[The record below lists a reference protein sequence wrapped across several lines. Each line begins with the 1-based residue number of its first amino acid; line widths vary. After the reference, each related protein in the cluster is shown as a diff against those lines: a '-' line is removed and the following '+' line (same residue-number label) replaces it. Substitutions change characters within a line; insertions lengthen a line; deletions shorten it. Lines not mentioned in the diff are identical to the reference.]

1 MENPL
6 FPNRI
11 ERSAALG
18 AFKRAGSADLDVL
31 ASVKASLVQTSRT
44 AVRGGWGLIV
54 SGVLVCLTIIGIP
67 AGVTMALIG
76 WWVIARAQKNIRLVD
91 DVLTEFTTA
100 PQPA

>member
-18 AFKRAGSADLDVL
+18 AFKRAGSADPDVL

-44 AVRGGWGLIV
+44 AVRGGWGLIA
-54 SGVLVCLTIIGIP
+54 SGCLVCLTILGIP
-67 AGVTMALIG
+67 AGIALALMG
-76 WWVIARAQKNIRLVD
+76 WWVISRAKKNIRLVD
-91 DVLTEFTTA
+91 DVLAEFTASPATA
-100 PQPA
+100 

>member
-18 AFKRAGSADLDVL
+18 AFKRAGSTDLDVL
-31 ASVKASLVQTSRT
+31 ASVKASLIQTSKT
-44 AVRGGWGLIV
+44 AVRGGWGLII
-54 SGVLVCLTIIGIP
+54 SGVLVCLTILGIP
-67 AGVTMALIG
+67 AGIAMALMG
-76 WWVIARAQKNIRLVD
+76 WWVIGRAQKNIRLVD
-91 DVLTEFTTA
+91 DVLVEFTAA